1 MNRRRALLATVVAV
15 LAIIAGMTV
24 WSLRPDPQA
33 PIAPQSLRIPV
44 GAEADG
50 SAVTL
55 DADLY
60 LPQSHAPAPAVLLA
74 HGFGGSKADLRADA
88 QRLASEG
95 YVVLAYTARG
105 FGRSGGLIHLM
116 DPAYEVADA
125 SALID
130 SLGANARVLR
140 DASGDPRVAVMGG
153 SYGGALALMAA
164 ARDPRVDSVVA
175 MITWHDLADAFFPN
189 SAAVAGETT
198 TPGPF
203 KQLWAAAFLI
213 GSQSGAGG
221 SGAGAGGGVGAGG
234 GLAGGGGA
242 SGACGRFEPTLCRE
256 FVRAAETGQPSS
268 SLLALLRKH
277 SPATDLAKVTVP
289 VYLVQGMT
297 DTLFGID
304 QADATARKLLADGV
318 PVAVRWTNGGH
329 DGTGT
334 DAAAT
339 AGSGSAAARSERED
353 VTASIDAWLNGALRQ
368 RISAQSE
375 LPLPAFTYA
384 VRPRRGQNAARVL
397 SLPVYD
403 PAAVDGRAGGRALAL
418 HGVGS
423 ARLLNPPG
431 GVPSAITSVP
441 SGPDL
446 SAAPSYSLAAL
457 PGQSVAFDTARLT
470 ESLTVVG
477 APRLTLDVTSSG
489 REVTLFASLWQV
501 QGETARLVRPLTAPL
516 RFVTEP
522 GRRTT
527 VPVTLPM
534 ATWELPAGS
543 TWRVLIS
550 ATDAAYRGPV
560 AARTDAITLDSPA
573 LILPVAGGTPLGGP
587 ALVDRETAWVAA
599 ATLALLALLTGA
611 ALVRGGRRRRPD
623 RFAAPWPRAESTPDP
638 SPGRPDEDPGHLQE
652 VVAAGVG
659 SHGIPARE
667 EASAGGMGH
676 RGEAVAAEDGGR
688 GIRAGDADAPVTF
701 EVRGLVKVYGDGHRA
716 VDDVSWRAERGQV
729 VGLLGPNGAGKTTT
743 LRMAVGLIGA
753 DAGETHILG
762 ERVRPGAPVLAN
774 VGTLI
779 EGPGFVPHLT
789 GRQNLHAYWAATGRP
804 AHEADLEEALDVAA
818 LGGAIDRPVRSY
830 SHGMRQRLGIA
841 QAMLGRPD
849 VLILDEPANGLDP
862 PQIAA
867 LRPILQTYAAA
878 GRTVIVSSHL
888 LAEVEQTCSHVVVMQ
903 AGRVVAAGAVADLGV
918 TRDRHL
924 EDVFLDTI
932 AGGRPVL
939 AGNGALGGP
948 GSPGPAG
955 HDGHDGHD
963 GATSGVD
970 TRTDRLRQIRPR

>member
-164 ARDPRVDSVVA
+164 SRDPRVDSVVA

-189 SAAVAGETT
+189 AAAIAGEAA

-221 SGAGAGGGVGAGG
+221 GAD
-234 GLAGGGGA
+234 A

-256 FVRAAETGQPSS
+256 FVRAAETGQPSPA
-268 SLLALLRKH
+268 LLDLLRKH
-277 SPATDLAKVTVP
+277 SPATDLARVKAP

-304 QADATARKLLADGV
+304 QADATARTLLADGV

-329 DGTGT
+329 DGSGT

-339 AGSGSAAARSERED
+339 VGSGSAAARSERED
-353 VTASIDAWLNGALRQ
+353 VTASIDTWLNGALRQ
-368 RISAQSE
+368 RISRQSE
-375 LPLPAFTYA
+375 LPIPAFTYA

-397 SLPVYD
+397 SLPAYD
-403 PAAVDGRAGGRALAL
+403 PAAVAGRVGSRELAL
-418 HGVGS
+418 HGVGGG
-423 ARLLNPPG
+423 RLLNPPG

-457 PGQSVAFDTARLT
+457 PGQSVAFDTSRLT
-470 ESLTVVG
+470 ESLTAVG
-477 APRLTLDVTSSG
+477 APWLTLDVTSSG
-489 REVTLFASLWQV
+489 SEVTLYASLWQV
-501 QGETARLVRPLTAPL
+501 QGESARLVRPLTAPL
-516 RFVTEP
+516 RFATEP
-522 GRRTT
+522 RRRTT
-527 VPVTLPM
+527 VAVTLPM
-534 ATWELPAGS
+534 ATWQLPAGS

-573 LILPVAGGTPLGGP
+573 LILPVADGTPLGGP

-638 SPGRPDEDPGHLQE
+638 SPGRPDEDPGHLEE

-667 EASAGGMGH
+667 EASVGGMGH
-676 RGEAVAAEDGGR
+676 RGVAVAAEDGSR

-743 LRMAVGLIGA
+743 LRMVVGLISA

-762 ERVRPGAPVLAN
+762 QRVRPGAAVLAN

-841 QAMLGRPD
+841 QAMLGRPA

-939 AGNGALGGP
+939 AGNGAVGGP

-955 HDGHDGHD
+955 HAGPANHDGYDGHD